1 MERLRV
7 ALAWVFGGIFLWAG
21 IMKARDPNLFLM
33 DIRSFDLL
41 PDPYAAWLALFLPWM
56 EILCGLAVITGPLR
70 SGAVLLLNLSL
81 LAFLLAI
88 GSAWYRGIDIKCGC
102 FGASDQTANYV
113 ELILRDVVLLV
124 LGFVLS
130 RTSLPPAPRRAAC
143 LR

>member
-88 GSAWYRGIDIKCGC
+88 GSAWSRGIDIKCGC

-124 LGFVLS
+124 MGLVLS
-130 RTSLPPAPRRAAC
+130 RTSPPPPHVG